1 MEQLADSR
9 VLFAAER
16 TLLAW
21 NRTCVA
27 MMGFGLQPFATL
39 GIVANLGVAVAG
51 SGLTIYLAIAA
62 S

>member
-9 VLFAAER
+9 VPFAA
-16 TLLAW
+16 
-21 NRTCVA
+21 
-27 MMGFGLQPFATL
+27 ATL
-39 GIVANLGVAVAG
+39 GIVANLGLAVAG